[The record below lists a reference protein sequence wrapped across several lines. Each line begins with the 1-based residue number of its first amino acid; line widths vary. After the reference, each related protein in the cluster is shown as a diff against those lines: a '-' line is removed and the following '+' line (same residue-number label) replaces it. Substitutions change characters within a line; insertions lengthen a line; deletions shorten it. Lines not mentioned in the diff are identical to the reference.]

1 MEKEEFNC
9 LVDRLKTEE
18 VVMGTRQGVVNI
30 VVNIVDNIVDTFLRK
45 FWWYQSKISRAIN

>member
-18 VVMGTRQGVVNI
+18 VVIVTRQGVVNS
-30 VVNIVDNIVDTFLRK
+30 VVNIVDTFLRK
-45 FWWYQSKISRAIN
+45 FWWY

>member
-45 FWWYQSKISRAIN
+45 FWWY